1 MYRFTE
7 DCLIGIDQI
16 DEEHRS
22 LFEMINEA
30 MELLH
35 NEMITDKYYQI
46 RGLLEELGN
55 YAETHFSHEE
65 AYMECINDPELPSQ
79 KKQHA
84 AFIEKI
90 NQLEWSNEDSEE
102 AQQRTLE
109 ELLLYLTRWLYH
121 HILGSDIMIGK
132 MQEIR
137 KAEDPFTFSDKYLTG
152 ISLVDEEHKTLFEI
166 IGQANDLIR
175 AELLHDKFD
184 EIVAILERLRD
195 YTVEHFNDEEA
206 YMESIEYSRIDAQ
219 KRAHEAFVE
228 KLQEIDLDEV
238 DDNQQQYLIQ
248 LMDFLLSWLINHIMK
263 ADKLIG
269 QEAREKHLI

>member
-16 DEEHRS
+16 DEEHRA
-22 LFEMINEA
+22 LFEIINEA

-35 NEMITDKYYQI
+35 NEMIADKYYQI
-46 RGLLEELGN
+46 RALLDELRN
-55 YAETHFSHEE
+55 YAETHFAHEE
-65 AYMECINDPELPSQ
+65 EYMERIGDPELKVQ

-84 AFIEKI
+84 AFAEKI
-90 NQLEWSNEDSEE
+90 SRLEWSNEDNEE
-102 AQQRTLE
+102 AQQRILE
-109 ELLLYLTRWLYH
+109 ELLRYLTKWLYH
-121 HILGSDIMIGK
+121 HILSSDMMIGK
-132 MQEIR
+132 MQEL
-137 KAEDPFTFSDKYLTG
+137 KDAEDPFAFSDKYLTG
-152 ISLVDEEHKTLFEI
+152 ISLVDEEHRTLFEI
-166 IGQANDLIR
+166 IGQANELIR
-175 AELLHDKFD
+175 AELMHDKFD
-184 EIVAILERLRD
+184 EIVTILERLRN
-195 YTVEHFNDEEA
+195 YTEEHFNDEEA

-228 KLQEIDLDEV
+228 KLSEIDLDEV

-269 QEAREKHLI
+269 EEAREKHLI